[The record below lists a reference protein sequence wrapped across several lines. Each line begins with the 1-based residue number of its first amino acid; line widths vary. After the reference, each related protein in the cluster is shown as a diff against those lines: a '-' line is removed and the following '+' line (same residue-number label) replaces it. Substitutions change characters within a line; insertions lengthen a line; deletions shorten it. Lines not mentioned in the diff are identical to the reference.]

1 MRKMLGVAAIIT
13 AFMLL
18 VPLAVLGEEKVTQE
32 NVTQTAVLQN
42 KKEKKGD
49 IFKVYNHETKEITEM
64 SAEDYIFCVVAAE
77 MPALYEVEALKAQ
90 AVASYTYAC
99 YKREENKG
107 EGYDISTDFNTDQS
121 FKSEEKAREDWG
133 ENADLYV
140 EKIKKAIKSVTG
152 QKITYKGETI
162 LAVYHA
168 VSCGVTY
175 SAKDVW
181 GKEIKYLQSVDSN
194 GDKTAK
200 NYMQTFEYDEN
211 ELKEKLTPLV
221 SRKKENTPLL
231 GQMESKKNGFVESVK
246 IYGQKVSGSDIRT
259 ALGLASSNFKFE
271 KIDGIYVF
279 TTLGYGHGVGMSQ
292 KGADCLAKEGMNYK
306 KILSHYYKGTKIT
319 N

>member
-1 MRKMLGVAAIIT
+1 MKKMLGIAAIIT

-18 VPLAVLGEEKVTQE
+18 VPLAVLGEEKATQE
-32 NVTQTAVLQN
+32 NEIQTVVLQN
-42 KKEKKGD
+42 KKEKKED

-107 EGYDISTDFNTDQS
+107 KEYDISTDFNADQS
-121 FKSEEKAREDWG
+121 FKTPEKAREDWG

-140 EKIKKAIKSVTG
+140 EKIKKAVKSVIG
-152 QKITYKGETI
+152 QKITYKGKTI

-168 VSCGVTY
+168 VSCGETY

-181 GKEIKYLQSVDSN
+181 GKEIKYLQSADSK
-194 GDKTAK
+194 GDETAK
-200 NYMQTFEYDEN
+200 NYMQTFQFKES
-211 ELKEKLTPLV
+211 ELAEKLEPLIT
-221 SRKKENTPLL
+221 SKKGNTPLL
-231 GQMESKKNGFVESVK
+231 GQMAFKKNGLVESVN
-246 IYGQKVSGSDIRT
+246 IYGQRVSGSDVRT

-292 KGADCLAKEGMNYK
+292 KGADWLAKEGMNYE
-306 KILSHYYKGTKIT
+306 KILKHYYKGTAIT

>member
-1 MRKMLGVAAIIT
+1 MKKMLGVAAIIT

-18 VPLAVLGEEKVTQE
+18 VPLAVLGEEKVTQG
-32 NVTQTAVLQN
+32 NVAQTQLLQN
-42 KKEKKGD
+42 NVEKKED

-64 SAEDYIFCVVAAE
+64 SADDYIFCVVAAE
-77 MPALYEVEALKAQ
+77 MPALYEVEAIKAQ

-99 YKREENKG
+99 YKREENNGK
-107 EGYDISTDFNTDQS
+107 EYDISTDFNTDQS

-152 QKITYKGETI
+152 QKITYKGKTI

-181 GKEIKYLQSVDSN
+181 GKEIKYLQSADSK
-194 GDKTAK
+194 GDETAK
-200 NYMQTFEYDEN
+200 NYMQTFQFKES
-211 ELKEKLTPLV
+211 ELAEKLEPLIT
-221 SRKKENTPLL
+221 SKKGNTPLL
-231 GQMESKKNGFVESVK
+231 GQMEIKENGLVESVK
-246 IYGQKVSGSDIRT
+246 IYGQKVSGSEIRT

-271 KIDGIYVF
+271 KVDGIYVF

-306 KILSHYYKGTKIT
+306 KILKHYYTGTAIA

>member
-1 MRKMLGVAAIIT
+1 MRKMLGIAAIIT

-18 VPLAVLGEEKVTQE
+18 VPLSVLGEGKLTQE
-32 NVTQTAVLQN
+32 NIVQTVVLQ
-42 KKEKKGD
+42 KEEKED

-99 YKREENKG
+99 HKREENKG
-107 EGYDISTDFNTDQS
+107 KEYDISTDFNTDQS
-121 FKSEEKAREDWG
+121 FKLEEKAREDWG
-133 ENADLYV
+133 ENADEYV
-140 EKIKKAIKSVTG
+140 EKIKKAIKSVKG

-181 GKEIKYLQSVDSN
+181 GKEIKYLQSTDSK

-200 NYMQTFEYDEN
+200 NYMQTFQFAES
-211 ELKEKLTPLV
+211 ELEEKLSPLI
-221 SRKKENTPLL
+221 SGKKENTPLL
-231 GQMESKKNGFVESVK
+231 GKMESKENGLVEKVE
-246 IYGQKVSGSDIRT
+246 IYGQKVLGSEIRT

-271 KIDGIYVF
+271 KIDGIYTF

>member
-32 NVTQTAVLQN
+32 NITQTAVLQN
-42 KKEKKGD
+42 KKEKKED

-99 YKREENKG
+99 YKREENEDK
-107 EGYDISTDFNTDQS
+107 EYDISTDFNTDQS
-121 FKSEEKAREDWG
+121 FKTPEKAREDWG

-140 EKIKKAIKSVTG
+140 EKIKKAVKSVIG

-168 VSCGVTY
+168 VSCGETY

-181 GKEIKYLQSVDSN
+181 GKEIKYLQSVDSK

-200 NYMQTFEYDEN
+200 NYMQTFRFEES
-211 ELKEKLTPLV
+211 ELIEKLAPLIT
-221 SRKKENTPLL
+221 SKKENTPLL
-231 GQMESKKNGFVESVK
+231 GQMAFKENGLVESVN

-259 ALGLASSNFKFE
+259 ALDLASSNFKFE
-271 KIDGIYVF
+271 KTDGIYVF

-292 KGADCLAKEGMNYK
+292 KGADSLAKEGMDYK
-306 KILSHYYKGTKIT
+306 KILRHYYKGTKIT
-319 N
+319 D

>member
-1 MRKMLGVAAIIT
+1 MKKMLGIAAIIT

-18 VPLAVLGEEKVTQE
+18 VPLAVLGEEKVIKE
-32 NVTQTAVLQN
+32 NVAQTAVLQN
-42 KKEKKGD
+42 KKEKKED
-49 IFKVYNHETKEITEM
+49 IFKVYNHQTKEITEM

-90 AVASYTYAC
+90 AVAAYTYAC

-107 EGYDISTDFNTDQS
+107 EGYDISTDFNADQS

-133 ENADLYV
+133 ENADEYV
-140 EKIKKAIKSVTG
+140 EKIKKAVKSVIG
-152 QKITYKGETI
+152 QKITYKGKTI

-181 GKEIKYLQSVDSN
+181 GKEIKYLQSADSE

-200 NYMQTFEYDEN
+200 NYMQTFKFKEG
-211 ELKEKLTPLV
+211 ELEEKLSPLI
-221 SRKKENTPLL
+221 SGKKENTPLL
-231 GQMESKKNGFVESVK
+231 GQMESKENGLVENVK

-271 KIDGIYVF
+271 KIDGIYIF
-279 TTLGYGHGVGMSQ
+279 TTFGYGHGVGMSQ

-306 KILSHYYKGTKIT
+306 KILNHYYKGTKIT
-319 N
+319 K

>member
-99 YKREENKG
+99 YKREENKDK
-107 EGYDISTDFNTDQS
+107 EYDISTDFNTDQS

-181 GKEIKYLQSVDSN
+181 GKEIKYLQSADSN

-200 NYMQTFEYDEN
+200 KYMQTFEFSES
-211 ELKEKLTPLV
+211 ELKEKLGTLISKP
-221 SRKKENTPLL
+221 EDNTPLL
-231 GQMESKKNGFVESVK
+231 GEVKAKGNGLVEYVK
-246 IYGQKVSGSDIRT
+246 VYGQKVKGSDIRT

-271 KIDGIYVF
+271 KNDGKYIF

-292 KGADCLAKEGMNYK
+292 NGANVLANEGKNYK
-306 KILSHYYKGTKIT
+306 QILKHYYTGTKISK
-319 N
+319 

>member
-107 EGYDISTDFNTDQS
+107 EGYDISTDFNADQS

-133 ENADLYV
+133 ENADEYV

-152 QKITYKGETI
+152 QKITHKGETI

-175 SAKDVW
+175 NAKDVW
-181 GKEIKYLQSVDSN
+181 GKEIKYLQSADSN

-200 NYMQTFEYDEN
+200 KYMQTFEFSES
-211 ELKEKLTPLV
+211 ELKEKLGSLISKPKDNTPILGEV
-221 SRKKENTPLL
+221 KAKENGL
-231 GQMESKKNGFVESVK
+231 VEYVK
-246 IYGQKVSGSDIRT
+246 VYGQKVKGSDIRT

-271 KIDGIYVF
+271 KNDGKYIF

-292 KGADCLAKEGMNYK
+292 NGANVLANEGKNYK
-306 KILSHYYKGTKIT
+306 QILKHYYTGTKISK
-319 N
+319 